1 MIRINLLPQK
11 KRRGVDSGGGGE
23 SWVFVALGIAVV
35 AIVGL
40 FFFHGLQETKLA
52 EERELNAQV
61 QAKITASKNAVKN
74 HGEVTAELER
84 MRAREDAIAKLQS
97 ARTGPTAVLLEIARL
112 LTPGRGPSIDP
123 EKLAQVR
130 RDNPLAV
137 YNAAWDTRRLWITEF
152 VEESRLLKVKGIAR
166 DGGDVSELARRMN
179 LSDYFAKVRLLPAK
193 KARDKDTDLEVV
205 EFALEAEVKY

>member
-11 KRRGVDSGGGGE
+11 KRRIEASSGGDA
-23 SWVFVALGIAVV
+23 WVFVAVGVLAVQ
-35 AIVGL
+35 IILL
-40 FFFHGLQETKLA
+40 FFFHGIKESELA
-52 EERELNAQV
+52 EVNQKNQQIRT
-61 QAKITASKNAVKN
+61 KIEVSKRAVEN
-74 HGEVTAELER
+74 HAEVTAELER
-84 MRAREDAIAKLQS
+84 MRAREDAISKLQS
-97 ARTGPTAVLLEIARL
+97 ARTGPTAVLLEIARI

-123 EKLAQVR
+123 EKLAQIR

-137 YNAAWDTRRLWITEF
+137 YNPTWDARRLWVTDF
-152 VEESRLLKVKGIAR
+152 VEESRLLRLRGIAR

-193 KARDKDTDLEVV
+193 RTKERDTDLEVV